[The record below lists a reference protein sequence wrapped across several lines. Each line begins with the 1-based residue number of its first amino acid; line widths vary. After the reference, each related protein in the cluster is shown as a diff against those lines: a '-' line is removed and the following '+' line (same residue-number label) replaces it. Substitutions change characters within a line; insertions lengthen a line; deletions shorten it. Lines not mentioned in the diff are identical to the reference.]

1 MSSNNKTTTKTNK
14 KYLIKTNTDKER
26 TLYTTNTGHKLTVKQ
41 HYFIDKYVELGN
53 ARQAGLEAGYSEK
66 HIDQNINSLLNKL
79 YIQDEIKFRIDKRQ
93 KESIATGEQV
103 MEFFS
108 KVMRGEVKDQFGLE
122 APLSERLKAANE
134 LARRTVDIENK
145 INGKADNK
153 VTVTLNLNR
162 GNKDD

>member
-1 MSSNNKTTTKTNK
+1 MSSNNNNTTKIK
-14 KYLIKTNTDKER
+14 KHTIKTNTDKER

-79 YIQDEIKFRIDKRQ
+79 YIQEEIKFRIDKRQ
-93 KESIATGEQV
+93 KESIATGQQV
-103 MEFFS
+103 MEFFT
-108 KVMRGEVKDQFGLE
+108 KVMKGEVKDQFGLE

-153 VTVTLNLNR
+153 GTVTLNLNR
-162 GNKDD
+162 GDKNE